1 MLVSGF
7 GSNLQTFINGANNGT
22 LPIEIVGVISNKED
36 VFGLERA
43 KNAGIASQCIPH
55 GQYVDRETF
64 DQALLAQLEEWQ
76 TELVVL
82 AGFMRIL
89 SSSFVEH
96 FKNRLINIHPSL
108 LPSYT
113 GLNTHQRVIDAG
125 EKWHGASVHFVT
137 PKLDAGPVIVQGKL
151 RVHENDTAETLEQ
164 RIHTIEHQI
173 YPLAVQW
180 FAEGKLCIANEGNVL
195 LNNAENTEQVI
206 TFNV

>member
-1 MLVSGF
+1 MTHKTRVAVLVSGF

-82 AGFMRIL
+82 AGFM
-89 SSSFVEH
+89 
-96 FKNRLINIHPSL
+96 
-108 LPSYT
+108 
-113 GLNTHQRVIDAG
+113 
-125 EKWHGASVHFVT
+125 
-137 PKLDAGPVIVQGKL
+137 
-151 RVHENDTAETLEQ
+151 
-164 RIHTIEHQI
+164 
-173 YPLAVQW
+173 
-180 FAEGKLCIANEGNVL
+180 
-195 LNNAENTEQVI
+195 
-206 TFNV
+206 